1 VASGPTGI
9 KSAAR
14 TFYDPGRKTEG
25 ADEMSRLTRR
35 QFTGHLAGTAL
46 AGAGLGGFARKA
58 RAETTLRW
66 FWWGNP
72 ERNKRTYAVVDLYDE
87 HHPDIVIEAE
97 TIGWDD
103 YWPKMATQASGRNM
117 PDVVQMDYRYLFE
130 YARRRQLEPLDD
142 YGDLLDL
149 SQFDESFLNSGRVGD
164 QLYAVPWTSNSIA
177 CFYDQEKFAELGIT
191 MPDHTWT
198 YDDLRTLASE
208 VKKQGIENYWGVAD
222 KGHWEPAFECFLRQR
237 GKALYLEDGSLGHGV
252 EDVADYFGLWQGLRD
267 EGLVPTPEITVRDT
281 ELSSTPLTTGNA
293 AIDFAH
299 SNQLVALQSL
309 NPHQLGV
316 NMFPNGVDGK
326 PGQYVKPS
334 MLISVSATSPV
345 KDEAVKFTSF
355 LASDLDAAAILRV
368 ERGVPGDRRVREFL
382 SEEVDPLE
390 RMMID
395 YLAIVADNVSPLPP
409 PPPKGAGEI
418 DKMLL
423 RLYPEVTFKR
433 LSATDAASEFHAT
446 AESILR
452 RS

>member
-1 VASGPTGI
+1 
-9 KSAAR
+9 
-14 TFYDPGRKTEG
+14 
-25 ADEMSRLTRR
+25 MSRLTRR
-35 QFTGHLAGTAL
+35 QFTGVATTAL
-46 AGAGLGGFARKA
+46 ATAALGGLGRSA

-72 ERNKRTYAVVDLYDE
+72 ERNKRTYAVVDLYDQQ
-87 HHPDIVIEAE
+87 HPDIVIEAE

-130 YARRRQLEPLDD
+130 YARRQQLEPLDD

-149 SQFDESFLNSGRVGD
+149 SQFDESFLNSGRVGG

-177 CFYDQEKFAELGIT
+177 CFYDQEKLTELGIT

-198 YDDLRTLASE
+198 YDDLRRLASE

-222 KGHWEPAFECFLRQR
+222 KGHWEPALECFLRQR
-237 GKALYLEDGSLGHGV
+237 GKALYTEDGSLGYDV
-252 EDVADYFGLWQGLRD
+252 EDVADYFGLWQGMRQ

-281 ELSSTPLTTGNA
+281 ELPNMPLTTGNA

-309 NPHQLGV
+309 NPHQLGI
-316 NMFPNGVDGK
+316 NMFPNEAGAK
-326 PGQYVKPS
+326 PGQYLKPS

-345 KDEAVKFTSF
+345 KEEAVKFTSF

-368 ERGVPGDRRVREFL
+368 ERGVPGDRRARDFL
-382 SEEVDPLE
+382 SEEVDPIE
-390 RMMID
+390 KMMID
-395 YLAIVADNVSPLPP
+395 YLAIVTDNVSPLPP

-418 DKMLL
+418 EQMLL
-423 RLYPEVTFKR
+423 RMYPEVTFER
-433 LSATDAASEFHAT
+433 LSVADGASEFHAS